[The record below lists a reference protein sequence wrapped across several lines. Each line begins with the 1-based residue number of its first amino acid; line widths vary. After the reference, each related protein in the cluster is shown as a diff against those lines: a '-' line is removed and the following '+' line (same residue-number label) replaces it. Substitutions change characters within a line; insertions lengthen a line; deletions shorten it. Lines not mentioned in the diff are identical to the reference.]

1 MFKPS
6 KPLSKFNMITPYKKC
21 RLTYNKKKCFISVL
35 FAAEEYPELNA
46 MIQRKFNQQ
55 GDVESAF
62 K

>member
-1 MFKPS
+1 VSLKIQL
-6 KPLSKFNMITPYKKC
+6 K
-21 RLTYNKKKCFISVL
+21 RCFISVL

-46 MIQRKFNQQ
+46 MIQRKFNQP

>member
-1 MFKPS
+1 
-6 KPLSKFNMITPYKKC
+6 MIYIT
-21 RLTYNKKKCFISVL
+21 VL

-46 MIQRKFNQQ
+46 MIQRKFNQP